1 MASAKQKQMLGP
13 GERAPEF
20 HLQDLSGRHTTL
32 KDLLARGPVLLAF
45 FKVSCPTSQ
54 FTFPFLERIHR
65 GATNEAVKIL
75 GISQDDAA
83 STREFRQEFGIT
95 FPTLLDRESDDY
107 PASNAYS
114 ISHVPSLF
122 LVERDGFIS
131 WTLDGFHKKELQA
144 LGGKVGV
151 NPFKPNEN
159 VPEMKPG

>member
-1 MASAKQKQMLGP
+1 MLGP

-20 HLQDLSGRHTTL
+20 DLQDLNGRHIRL
-32 KDLLARGPVLLAF
+32 KDLSAGGPVLLAF
-45 FKVSCPTSQ
+45 FKVSCPTCQ

-65 GATNEAVKIL
+65 GATNEALKIVA
-75 GISQDDAA
+75 ISQDDAA

-95 FPTLLDRESDDY
+95 FPTLLDSEGDDY
-107 PASNAYS
+107 PASNAYG

-131 WTLDGFHKKELQA
+131 WTSEGFYKKDLQT

-159 VPEMKPG
+159 VPEMKSG